1 MTQSQPTISLI
12 DEACEMPA
20 VAAKRRL
27 KRAMDLA
34 VLVLAMP
41 VLLPI
46 LAVLLLAV
54 AVEQLLTLDFGPL
67 VISEPRVSRSRVFPL
82 YKLSMYR
89 ESARRRYMREA
100 PEFREMGTYAY
111 LAKDPTSLRRVGR
124 LMKKYYFDE
133 LGQVLNVLVGH
144 MSVVGPRPRLVQEAV
159 SATPPHQLLKT
170 GIFGFNANRWKTG
183 GKTIARGSTD
193 DEYLAVYRSSSILG
207 LLRIDLLVVLDGL
220 RAILRGKGK

>member
-1 MTQSQPTISLI
+1 MTHSQQTAALAEAATGMPT
-12 DEACEMPA
+12 
-20 VAAKRRL
+20 VVAKRPL

-34 VLVLAMP
+34 VLALAAP
-41 VLLPI
+41 VLLPV
-46 LAVLLLAV
+46 LAMLLAAV

-67 VISEPRVSRSRVFPL
+67 VISEPRISRGRVFSL
-82 YKLSMYR
+82 YKLNMYR

-111 LAKDPTSLRRVGR
+111 LAKDPSGLRRVGR

-144 MSVVGPRPRLVQEAV
+144 MSIVGPRPRLVQEAV
-159 SATPPHQLLKT
+159 SATPPHRLLKT

-183 GKTIARGSTD
+183 GKTISRGSTD
-193 DEYLAVYRSSSILG
+193 DEYLEIYRTKSALG
-207 LLRIDLLVVLDGL
+207 LLRTDLLVVIDGL
-220 RAILRGKGK
+220 HAILRGKGK